1 MRMVAGAALMT
12 QGITILW
19 GGPQIEAFLLNLLAT
34 GAGLLLL
41 AGLWTP
47 IAGAMVAFLELWK
60 ALSQPVDPWTHI
72 LLGTVGI
79 YRTWRLVGRRSPF
92 WMEAHR
98 YSNSKEL
105 AFTLLRV
112 CLPTKKSTQETQYI
126 VSAHGSIWGIA

>member
-72 LLGTVGI
+72 LLGTLG
-79 YRTWRLVGRRSPF
+79 
-92 WMEAHR
+92 AA
-98 YSNSKEL
+98 L
-105 AFTLLRV
+105 AMIGPGSWSLDAGLFGWKRIDI
-112 CLPTKKSTQETQYI
+112 PTRER
-126 VSAHGSIWGIA
+126 